1 MVFRNSIHLG
11 ALLLGINSTRQIC
24 SYSTLSY
31 VVLLLMREKFS
42 CLYVYHT
49 ILTVQLPYIRIKLIW
64 HDYQAFKVGA
74 TSIMALSLPAFSDY
88 TAWHTNVYGCIFK
101 PTGVGKNKDSIALT
115 SRYDFIW
122 QDLSDGRKYYVIVI

>member
-64 HDYQAFKVGA
+64 QYKQYLFTLLYYHILRIY
-74 TSIMALSLPAFSDY
+74 SIILMHIILFL
-88 TAWHTNVYGCIFK
+88 CIFFLIMHSSSGLK
-101 PTGVGKNKDSIALT
+101 KSTRLT
-115 SRYDFIW
+115 FMYLLLCQQIFI
-122 QDLSDGRKYYVIVI
+122 SKFCCYVNNFL